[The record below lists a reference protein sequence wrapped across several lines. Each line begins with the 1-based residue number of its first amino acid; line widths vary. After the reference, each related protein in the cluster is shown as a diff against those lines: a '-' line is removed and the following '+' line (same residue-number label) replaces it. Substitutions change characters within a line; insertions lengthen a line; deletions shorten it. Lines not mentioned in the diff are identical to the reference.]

1 MIFYDQRRYN
11 RLFQQV
17 KQKGGESLIIYIKI
31 IHNAKALEISIVN
44 SYSEDHL
51 IEIFLDNFQKCV
63 K

>member
-17 KQKGGESLIIYIKI
+17 KQKGGKSLIIYIKI